1 MELIHDYMK
10 NDKLRHE
17 LNALA
22 GKTFGLDFESWVT
35 EGYFEGDYIPYSF
48 EEGGKIISNV
58 SANRMCFVQ
67 NGVRKNYIQIG
78 TVMTDEVY
86 RKRGLAKK
94 LMEHVIERY
103 KNQCDGI
110 YLFANLD
117 ALDFYRKLGFAEG
130 REYSYTLKPEF
141 CQPQLSG
148 NVFLP
153 VGQDEG
159 MKRRYMEAVRHSAV
173 NSSMEQVNKF
183 GLQMFYTAGMNDV
196 YYVED
201 LDCFLVARMEEE
213 TLLLQSIV
221 CKETVS
227 LKDILTR
234 IEWEYRNC
242 RLGFSPCKEDAAL
255 CRAELYD
262 GGEDYRFFYLG
273 NELENIEKQKLFF
286 PEFSHA

>member
-22 GKTFGLDFESWVT
+22 RKTFCLDFESWVT
-35 EGYFEGDYIPYSF
+35 EGCFEGDYIPHSF

-67 NGVRKNYIQIG
+67 NGVKKKYIQIG
-78 TVMTDEVY
+78 TVMTDEAY
-86 RKRGLAKK
+86 RKQGLAKK
-94 LMEHVIERY
+94 LMEHVIEQY
-103 KNQCDGI
+103 KDQCDGI

-117 ALDFYRKLGFAEG
+117 ALDFYRRLGFAEG
-130 REYSYTLKPEF
+130 REYSYTLKPEY
-141 CQPQLSG
+141 CHLKSSG
-148 NVFLP
+148 NAFLS

-159 MKRRYMEAVRHSAV
+159 MKRKYMEVLRHSAV

-183 GLQMFYTAGMNDV
+183 GLQMFYTARMDDV
-196 YYVED
+196 YYARD
-201 LDCFLVARMEEE
+201 LDCFLVAGMEED

-221 CKETVS
+221 CREAVF

-234 IEWEYRNC
+234 IDREYSSC
-242 RLGFSPCKEDAAL
+242 RLGFSPVREDAAL
-255 CRAELYD
+255 CRAEMYD

-273 NELENIEKQKLFF
+273 KELESIEKQKLLF